1 MDEIKNGKKNI
12 GGSRPIANGHNW
24 LLRQSGF
31 NIDVKYL
38 PNDGYIPAGTPLVC
52 DEATMTAKPIKIAKV
67 TAVSTTEVSIALQT
81 PFLSAP
87 FIVGES
93 VMKLGA
99 DLTSTGTSTTIT
111 KIENGTDATKITL
124 TAELSGLAA
133 NDYIILAENDKPV
146 GSPNAIAPYDIVK
159 ESPEAVCKFT
169 PAAIGFAGEI
179 FLRRIPAMPELIKVA
194 LANAGCNF
202 HWSES
207 L

>member
-1 MDEIKNGKKNI
+1 MNEIKFSKKSI

-38 PNDGYIPAGTPLVC
+38 PNDGYIPAGTALVC
-52 DEATMTAKPIKIAKV
+52 DETTMTAKPVKIAKV
-67 TAVSTTEVSIALQT
+67 TAVSSTEVSIALQT
-81 PFLSAP
+81 PYITAP

-93 VMKLGA
+93 VMKLGT
-99 DLTSTGTSTTIT
+99 DLTTAGTSATIS
-111 KIENGTDATKITL
+111 KIENDTDVTKITL
-124 TAELSGLAA
+124 SAELSGLAA
-133 NDYIILAENDKPV
+133 NDYIILAESDKPV
-146 GSPNAIAPYDIVK
+146 GTPNAIAPYDIVK
-159 ESPEAVCKFT
+159 ESTDAIYKFT

-194 LANAGCNF
+194 LANSGCNF

>member
-1 MDEIKNGKKNI
+1 MNEIKQGKKSI

-52 DEATMTAKPIKIAKV
+52 DEATRSAKPLKIAKV

-81 PFLSAP
+81 PFISAP

-99 DLTSTGTSTTIT
+99 NLTATGTPATIS
-111 KIENGTDATKITL
+111 KIENTTDATKITL
-124 TAELSGLAA
+124 SAEISGLAA
-133 NDYIILAENDKPV
+133 DDYIVLAEENKPV
-146 GSPNAIAPYDIVK
+146 GVPNAIAPYDIVK
-159 ESPEAVCKFT
+159 ESPDAVYKFT

-179 FLRRIPAMPELIKVA
+179 FLRRIPAMPDVVKKA
-194 LANAGCNF
+194 LADSGCNF